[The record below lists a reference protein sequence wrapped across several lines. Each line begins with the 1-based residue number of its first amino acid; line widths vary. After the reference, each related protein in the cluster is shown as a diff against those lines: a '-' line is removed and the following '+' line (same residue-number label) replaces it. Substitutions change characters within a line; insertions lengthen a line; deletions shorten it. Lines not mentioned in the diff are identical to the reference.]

1 MRAMQKVIDV
11 SYHNGVIDWQRVK
24 DAGYHAIIRC
34 GYGSD
39 FENQDDEQFK
49 RNADECTRLGIPWG
63 AYLYSYAK
71 GAAQAKSEAAHAIR
85 LCEPYK
91 DVMAYP
97 LFFDT
102 EEPGTETIS
111 ASNAT
116 IFCSNVKAAGFTAG
130 IYASQAWW
138 QENLGNVNGYVKWV
152 ARWSSAQPTTNGWQI
167 WQYSEKGNVPGIKTR
182 VDMNYSRYPVK
193 ETAPSK
199 PQDVVSNVD
208 QMAENTIS
216 GMYGNGESRKKALG
230 KSYNVVQL
238 IVNRKLT
245 GKWTGLDTVAREV
258 IAGEH
263 GNGAARK
270 KNLGS
275 AYDAVQKRVNELL
288 K

>member
-1 MRAMQKVIDV
+1 MQKVIDV

-39 FENQDDEQFK
+39 FENQDDEQFR

-71 GAAQAKSEAAHAIR
+71 GATQAKSEAAHAIR
-85 LCEPYK
+85 LCGPYK

-102 EEPGTETIS
+102 EEPGTESIS

-130 IYASQAWW
+130 IYASQSWW

-152 ARWSSAQPTTNGWQI
+152 ARWASAQPTTNGWQI
-167 WQYSEKGNVPGIKTR
+167 WQYSEKGNVPGIKTH
-182 VDMNYSRYPVK
+182 VDMNHSRYPVK
-193 ETAPSK
+193 EPIPSK
-199 PQDVVSNVD
+199 PQDVVSAVD
-208 QMAENTIS
+208 LLAENAIS
-216 GMYGNGESRKKALG
+216 GMYGNGDARKKVLG
-230 KSYNVVQL
+230 NAYNVVQL
-238 IVNRKLT
+238 IVNHKLT
-245 GKWTGLDTVAREV
+245 GKWTGLDTVVREV
-258 IAGEH
+258 ITGKH
-263 GNGAARK
+263 GNGEARK

-275 AYDAVQKRVNELL
+275 AYNVVQKRVNELL

>member
-39 FENQDDEQFK
+39 FESQDDEQFK

-71 GAAQAKSEAAHAIR
+71 GATQAKSEAEHAIR

-91 DVMAYP
+91 DVMSYP
-97 LFFDT
+97 IFFDT
-102 EEPGTETIS
+102 EEPGTESIS

-116 IFCSNVKAAGFTAG
+116 IFCSNVKAAGFVVG
-130 IYASQAWW
+130 IYASQVWW
-138 QENLGNVNGYVKWV
+138 QENLGNVKCYVKWV
-152 ARWSSAQPTTNGWQI
+152 ARWSELKPIISGWQI
-167 WQYSEKGNVPGIKTR
+167 WQYSSDGNVPGIKGR
-182 VDMNYSRYPVK
+182 VDMNYSRYPV
-193 ETAPSK
+193 TASA
-199 PQDVVSNVD
+199 VD

-216 GMYGNGESRKKALG
+216 GIYGNGEVRKKVLG
-230 KSYNVVQL
+230 NSYNVVQL
-238 IVNRKLT
+238 IVNKKLT

-258 IAGEH
+258 IAGKH
-263 GNGAARK
+263 GNGEARK
-270 KNLGS
+270 RNLGS
-275 AYDAVQKRVNELL
+275 AYDVVQKRVNELL

>member
-1 MRAMQKVIDV
+1 MQKVIDV
-11 SYHNGVIDWQRVK
+11 SCHNGAIDWQRVK

-39 FENQDDEQFK
+39 FENQDDEQFE

-71 GAAQAKSEAAHAIR
+71 GATQAKSEADHAIR

-102 EEPGTETIS
+102 EEPGTESIS
-111 ASNAT
+111 ASNAA

-138 QENLGNVNGYVKWV
+138 QENLGNVNGYIKWV
-152 ARWSSAQPTTNGWQI
+152 ARWASAKPTTQGWQI
-167 WQYSEKGNVPGIKTR
+167 WQYSDKGNVPGIKTH
-182 VDMNYSRYPVK
+182 VDMNYSRYPAK
-193 ETAPSK
+193 EPTPSEL
-199 PQDVVSNVD
+199 QDTELGID
-208 QMAENTIS
+208 DIAENAIS
-216 GMYGNGESRKKALG
+216 GMYGNGKERKRNLG
-230 KSYNVVQL
+230 AYYNVVQL
-238 IVNRKLT
+238 IVNHKLT
-245 GKWTGLDTVAREV
+245 GKWIDVDTVAREV
-258 IAGEH
+258 IAGKW
-263 GNGAARK
+263 GNGATRK
-270 KNLGS
+270 KFLGS
-275 AYDAVQKRVNELL
+275 ACDVVQKRVNELL

>member
-1 MRAMQKVIDV
+1 MQKVIDV
-11 SYHNGVIDWQRVK
+11 SYHNGTIDWEKVK
-24 DAGYHAIIRC
+24 GAGYHAIIRC

-71 GAAQAKSEAAHAIR
+71 GATQAKSEADHAIR

-102 EEPGTETIS
+102 EEPGTESIS
-111 ASNAT
+111 ASNAV

-138 QENLGNVNGYVKWV
+138 QQNLGNVNGYVKWV
-152 ARWSSAQPTTNGWQI
+152 ARWSELKPIISGWQI
-167 WQYSEKGNVPGIKTR
+167 WQYSAKGNVPGIKTH

-193 ETAPSK
+193 EITPSK
-199 PQDVVSNVD
+199 PQDTELGID
-208 QMAENTIS
+208 DIAENTIS
-216 GMYGNGESRKKALG
+216 GMYGNGKERKKNLDTY
-230 KSYNVVQL
+230 YNVVQL
-238 IVNRKLT
+238 IVNHKLT
-245 GKWTGLDTVAREV
+245 GKWIGVDTVAHEV
-258 IAGEH
+258 IAGKW
-263 GNGAARK
+263 GNGATRK
-270 KNLGS
+270 KFLGS
-275 AYDAVQKRVNELL
+275 AYDVVQKRVNELL

>member
-1 MRAMQKVIDV
+1 MQKVIDV

-39 FENQDDEQFK
+39 FENQDDEKFR

-71 GAAQAKSEAAHAIR
+71 DATQAMSEAAHAIR

-102 EEPGTETIS
+102 EEPGTESIS

-116 IFCSNVKAAGFTAG
+116 IFCSNVKNAGFVPG

-138 QENLGNVNGYVKWV
+138 QKNLGSVSGYVKWV
-152 ARWSSAQPTTNGWQI
+152 ARWSTAQPTTKGWQI
-167 WQYSEKGNVPGIKTR
+167 WQYSEKGSVPGIKMR
-182 VDMNYSRYPVK
+182 VDMNYSRYTVK
-193 ETAPSK
+193 VPEPGK
-199 PQDVVSNVD
+199 PQDTALTVD

-216 GMYGNGESRKKALG
+216 GMYGNGNERKKALG
-230 KSYNVVQL
+230 DRYNVVQL
-238 IVNRKLT
+238 IVNHKQL
-245 GKWTGLDTVAREV
+245 GKWLPSQVEKVANEV
-258 IAGEH
+258 LSRKWGD
-263 GNGAARK
+263 GRVRK

-275 AYDAVQKRVNELL
+275 SYDVVQKRVNELM

>member
-1 MRAMQKVIDV
+1 MQKVIDV

-71 GAAQAKSEAAHAIR
+71 GATQAKSEATHAIR
-85 LCEPYK
+85 LCSPYK

-102 EEPGTETIS
+102 EESGTESIS

-116 IFCSNVKAAGFTAG
+116 IFCSNVKVAGFIPG
-130 IYASQAWW
+130 IYASQSWW
-138 QENLGNVNGYVKWV
+138 QENLSNVNGYVKWV
-152 ARWSSAQPTTNGWQI
+152 ARWSSVEPTTNRWQI
-167 WQYSEKGNVPGIKTR
+167 WQYSEKGNVPGIKTK
-182 VDMNYSRYPVK
+182 VDMNWSRYSVK
-193 ETAPSK
+193 DK
-199 PQDVVSNVD
+199 PQDTALTVD
-208 QMAENTIS
+208 QMAANAIS
-216 GMYGNGESRKKALG
+216 GMYGNGDARKKALG
-230 KSYNVVQL
+230 DKYNIVQL
-238 IVNRKLT
+238 IVNYKLT
-245 GKWTGLDTVAREV
+245 GKWTGLDTVAREI
-258 IAGEH
+258 IAGKW
-263 GNGAARK
+263 GNGDTRK
-270 KNLGS
+270 ANLGS
-275 AYDAVQKRVNELL
+275 AYTAVQKRVNELL